1 VERQLFSP
9 ISKGVRSKFTLL
21 AARFVLKFS
30 LQAIGATER
39 GVKRSNAAIR
49 RFSAMRK
56 SGSAPIDMLCTY
68 VSGIRTGE
76 GAAYCLWAN
85 GHVGPCLCPLAAMA
99 DALVAKC
106 DLSVRDTS
114 EPHVPLAPLFDPKE
128 NDVLD
133 AKEKAHLFRQLG
145 LKLSFQE

>member
-9 ISKGVRSKFTLL
+9 ISEGVLSKSMPL
-21 AARFVLKFS
+21 AARFVLNFS
-30 LQAIGATER
+30 LKAIGATER
-39 GVKRSNAAIR
+39 GVERGNAAIR

-56 SGSAPIDMLCTY
+56 SGSAPIDILCTY
-68 VSGIRTGE
+68 VSGTKTGE
-76 GAAYCLWAN
+76 GVAHCLWAN

-99 DALVAKC
+99 DVLVAKC

-114 EPHVPLAPLFDPKE
+114 EPHVPLAPLFDSKY
-128 NDVLD
+128 NDMLE